1 MHDTL
6 SHALD
11 ISYINKIINNEYLMS
26 HTRAKFKNIVALST
40 RDVFNMLGNVQS
52 T

>member
-11 ISYINKIINNEYLMS
+11 INYVNKIINNGYLMS
-26 HTRAKFKNIVALST
+26 HTRAFKNIVALST